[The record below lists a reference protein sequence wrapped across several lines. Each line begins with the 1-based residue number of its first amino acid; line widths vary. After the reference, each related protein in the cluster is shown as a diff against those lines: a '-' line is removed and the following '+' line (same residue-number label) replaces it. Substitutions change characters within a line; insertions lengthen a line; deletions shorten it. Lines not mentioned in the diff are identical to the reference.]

1 MNYRAS
7 LPDSRAAGVIVF
19 VILPVLVSGVS
30 VIYVNSIIR
39 LSLLSFLLFPFTKR
53 SLQVRRFIVTRRY
66 SVSFQSND
74 DQNITS
80 ASNFLLSNGGGRRER
95 ERERELHIFEGCK
108 NDWQSFSLTLRR
120 YYLIT
125 ALVIVRVTIQP
136 INNTAAFHSISNVP
150 R

>member
-66 SVSFQSND
+66 FVSFQSND
-74 DQNITS
+74 DQVKYYKCFKFF
-80 ASNFLLSNGGGRRER
+80 AFEEGDER
-95 ERERELHIFEGCK
+95 ERENFSSGIFSKVVKMIG
-108 NDWQSFSLTLRR
+108 NH
-120 YYLIT
+120 
-125 ALVIVRVTIQP
+125 
-136 INNTAAFHSISNVP
+136 FH
-150 R
+150 

>member
-80 ASNFLLSNGGGRRER
+80 ASNFLLSRRATRER
-95 ERERELHIFEGCK
+95 ERIFHRVY
-108 NDWQSFSLTLRR
+108 FRR
-120 YYLIT
+120 L
-125 ALVIVRVTIQP
+125 
-136 INNTAAFHSISNVP
+136 
-150 R
+150 

>member
-80 ASNFLLSNGGGRRER
+80 ASNFLLSRRATRER
-95 ERERELHIFEGCK
+95 E
-108 NDWQSFSLTLRR
+108 NFSLG
-120 YYLIT
+120 IFSK
-125 ALVIVRVTIQP
+125 VVKMIG
-136 INNTAAFHSISNVP
+136 NHFH
-150 R
+150 

>member
-74 DQNITS
+74 DQNITTYFKFF
-80 ASNFLLSNGGGRRER
+80 AFEWGRATRER
-95 ERERELHIFEGCK
+95 ERERGNCIFSKVVKMIG
-108 NDWQSFSLTLRR
+108 NH
-120 YYLIT
+120 
-125 ALVIVRVTIQP
+125 
-136 INNTAAFHSISNVP
+136 FH
-150 R
+150 